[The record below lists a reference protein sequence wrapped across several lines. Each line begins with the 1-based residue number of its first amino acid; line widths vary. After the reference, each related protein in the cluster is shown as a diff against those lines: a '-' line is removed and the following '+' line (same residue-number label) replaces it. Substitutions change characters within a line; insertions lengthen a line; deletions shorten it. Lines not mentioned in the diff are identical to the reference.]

1 MFWFQKKSYQD
12 FHAAL
17 LAEINA
23 ASSVEWINSSYGND
37 ACGSVMFN
45 FDNDNETYVQLF
57 AFETKEDAAL
67 ELGEEHGTQ
76 YAITV
81 SVEGNTNYTAWD
93 GDDRDEAIKQAVLFA
108 KAMNEEYVP
117 TIEDDLPYKFCIG
130 LEDELNERTKQ
141 IEPEWEY
148 CAFGTPTQQVVMY
161 EFGTDDDFPTYVW
174 LVISPNGH
182 VEEGLHFSVIVS
194 VNGERDT
201 VYEGADRNTA
211 IAFAIA
217 KAIQIE
223 NEWVPIIQD
232 DGFEHEGVWVT
243 DRTKSPC
250 GRFDLTPEQSRE
262 IYGDK

>member
-117 TIEDDLPYKFCIG
+117 TIEDEPDFYDALAN
-130 LEDELNERTKQ
+130 ELNQRTNQ
-141 IEPEWEY
+141 IEAEWEAGHDY
-148 CAFGTPTQQVVMY
+148 VVYHWNNVNDDGLPTNVRV
-161 EFGTDDDFPTYVW
+161 TYGLNRNAESVYF
-174 LVISPNGH
+174 VIT
-182 VEEGLHFSVIVS
+182 S
-194 VNGERDT
+194 VNGSRT
-201 VYEGADRNTA
+201 HVYIGENRNTA

>member
-81 SVEGNTNYTAWD
+81 SVEGNTAYSAWD

-117 TIEDDLPYKFCIG
+117 TIEDEPDFYDALAN
-130 LEDELNERTKQ
+130 ELNQRTNQ
-141 IEPEWEY
+141 IEAEWY
-148 CAFGTPTQQVVMY
+148 VMPAY
-161 EFGTDDDFPTYVW
+161 YGHTDISYDFSVPQNDDGFPTCVLLKTW
-174 LVISPNGH
+174 HFDDEPEFEVRVI
-182 VEEGLHFSVIVS
+182 
-194 VNGERDT
+194 VNGEHDT
-201 VYEGADRNTA
+201 AYKGKDRNTA

-223 NEWVPIIQD
+223 NEWVPINQ
-232 DGFEHEGVWVT
+232 ETV
-243 DRTKSPC
+243 
-250 GRFDLTPEQSRE
+250 
-262 IYGDK
+262 

>member
-93 GDDRDEAIKQAVLFA
+93 GDDRDAAIKQAVLFA

-117 TIEDDLPYKFCIG
+117 TIEDEPDFYDALAN
-130 LEDELNERTKQ
+130 ELNQRTNQ
-141 IEPEWEY
+141 IEAEWETVRFRDIAHGVIY
-148 CAFGTPTQQVVMY
+148 VWGM
-161 EFGTDDDFPTYVW
+161 DSDFPT
-174 LVISPNGH
+174 H
-182 VEEGLHFSVIVS
+182 VSINFDNAPAVNVFTVCSS

-201 VYEGADRNTA
+201 VYQGKDRNTA

-223 NEWVPIIQD
+223 NEWVPNTV
-232 DGFEHEGVWVT
+232 ET
-243 DRTKSPC
+243 A
-250 GRFDLTPEQSRE
+250 
-262 IYGDK
+262 